1 MEGEHLHG
9 DEWRDIIIILESEE
23 KVESGMNDSMLYT
36 REAAQK
42 ADGSVHQCVLPST
55 LSACLY
61 IKENQ

>member
-1 MEGEHLHG
+1 MEMSGG
-9 DEWRDIIIILESEE
+9 IIIILESEE
-23 KVESGMNDSMLYT
+23 KVESGMNDSMLCT

-42 ADGSVHQCVLPST
+42 ADSSVHKCVFPST